1 MGNDRENEYK
11 KYGIDVSELDRILAQ
26 YSAAGSGSTAK
37 PEPAREP
44 QPEPVH
50 EPQPEPE
57 FKVEPQPEP
66 VHEPQPEFKFEP
78 ESKPEPKET
87 VKPQN
92 VRDRL
97 SMIKEDSIH
106 PTRNI
111 IREERESEVPRTA
124 VRTKFDEEPKI
135 SVGGGSEKPASTR
148 VRVDRA
154 KLLRERAQLE
164 RRQAMEMDD
173 SDIIEAERREQ
184 EKQEKQ
190 ERHERPAKQKWHE
203 RPAKSERHERSAK
216 PEKISEAGSSN
227 RKRES
232 VSEKNWFGRNWAWVI
247 AMGITAVFMLAAMII
262 GGVAPF
268 GGRSFTMV
276 DSMHQYVP
284 FFSIYQEK
292 LKSFGSM
299 AYTWNVG
306 GGQNFQS
313 LLLYY
318 MASPLNLIIILF
330 SRNAITAAMSIII
343 AIKIILSAG
352 SFSFFLSR
360 RKGKATCNMIIT
372 GLGVAYALNNY
383 MAGYFWNIMWLDCIM
398 VFPLIILGF
407 ERLMK
412 ERDYRLYVLAL
423 FYSLF
428 CNYYISFMICIFLV
442 LWFFASRHGDPYDLS
457 TRNYIKS
464 FIGDGLRFAGA
475 SLLAAGMACLSLVMA
490 YLAIT
495 KTASAHLSFPGF
507 ETYQSFFDVIK
518 AQFIFTK
525 PLTNLTFDGGVNI
538 YCGIFAIVL
547 LFLYLV
553 SDRIDFAEKIRKTVL
568 LLFIFIS
575 FNNKFLNY
583 IWHGFHDQYGI
594 PNRFAFLFIFT
605 LLVIGYDAVIRVK
618 KLSLAQVIIAGFCS
632 LVLLFFTY
640 YQVDITAI
648 FSKKIVLLVTML
660 LIIAY
665 TGILSVRNRVHNI
678 YRITTI
684 IIGVLMVLEILV
696 NAGVGMAKNGF
707 ADGEYHIQ
715 YGDITREAKEN
726 VDKYAADK
734 GYKFYREEMADY
746 IMLDENSYNN
756 MRSIG
761 TFCSTVRGDM
771 VTTMGAMGYYTGAN
785 EYLYKGAT
793 PLTDDLMGVRYIY
806 SRGDDFYPA
815 GENLPVVYDG
825 GAIKVYENE
834 NAFPIAYQVNDDV
847 REWVAKGP
855 AVQDTLNSF
864 AWLACNN
871 REIFKKEIP
880 EYTVAGQGCSVGIDS
895 GDPDVISYEASGN
908 DGVTIYVDYKATESG
923 RYFMNIRGN
932 GMEKVVYSVNGEE
945 KSRDRSYIQMFD
957 MGNIEKDDFISFEII
972 FSKDCSSSGTIRMY
986 LSALDE
992 GALADFEKEI
1002 ASSPF
1007 EVQEFKDAYVKGNIN
1022 IAPGKMLMTSIPY
1035 DEGWRVYDNGKEAE
1049 VTKVGDAFIA
1059 LQLEPGSHELEFKFT
1074 PDGFKIG
1081 LIVSILSW
1089 AAFFALYIV
1098 KKKIDR

>member
-1 MGNDRENEYK
+1 MENNLENEYK
-11 KYGIDVSELDRILAQ
+11 KYGIDMSELDRILAE
-26 YSAAGSGSTAK
+26 YSTDHSTSGPEPETVPEPEIK
-37 PEPAREP
+37 PEPETT
-44 QPEPVH
+44 
-50 EPQPEPE
+50 PEPE
-57 FKVEPQPEP
+57 IRPEP
-66 VHEPQPEFKFEP
+66 ETV
-78 ESKPEPKET
+78 PEPGFT
-87 VKPQN
+87 TRPQN

-97 SMIKEDSIH
+97 SMIREDSIR
-106 PTRNI
+106 TSRNI
-111 IREERESEVPRTA
+111 IREDSVHKNFEESNPV
-124 VRTKFDEEPKI
+124 
-135 SVGGGSEKPASTR
+135 STR

-164 RRQAMEMDD
+164 KRNVMDIDD
-173 SDIIEAERREQ
+173 SDIIEAG
-184 EKQEKQ
+184 EK
-190 ERHERPAKQKWHE
+190 
-203 RPAKSERHERSAK
+203 
-216 PEKISEAGSSN
+216 
-227 RKRES
+227 KREKT
-232 VSEKNWFGRNWAWVI
+232 SETGKKEDRNWFGRNWSWVI
-247 AMGITAVFMLAAMII
+247 AMGITAVFMLAVMII

-292 LKSFGSM
+292 LKNFGSM

-330 SRNAITAAMSIII
+330 SRNAITSAMSIII
-343 AIKIILSAG
+343 AIKIVLSAG
-352 SFSFFLSR
+352 SFSFYLSR
-360 RKGKATCNMIIT
+360 RKGNATCNMIIT

-407 ERLMK
+407 EKLMK

-442 LWFFASRHGDPYDLS
+442 LWFFASRHGDPNDLS
-457 TRNYIKS
+457 VSNYIKR
-464 FIGDGLRFAGA
+464 FIKDGICFAGA
-475 SLLAAGMACLSLVMA
+475 SLLAAGMACLSLLMA

-525 PLTNLTFDGGVNI
+525 PITNMTFDGGVNI

-618 KLSLAQVIIAGFCS
+618 KLSLTQVIIAGFCS
-632 LVLLFFTY
+632 TALLVFTY
-640 YQVDITAI
+640 YQVDMTAI
-648 FSKKIVLLVTML
+648 FSRKIVLLVTLL
-660 LIIAY
+660 LIVVY
-665 TGILSVRNRVHNI
+665 TIVLSVRNRVHEI

-684 IIGVLMVLEILV
+684 VLGVLMVLEILV

-707 ADGEYHIQ
+707 ADGEYHTQ
-715 YGDITREAKEN
+715 YGDITRKAKEN
-726 VDKYAADK
+726 VDNYAASK

-761 TFCSTVRGDM
+761 TFCSTVRGEM
-771 VTTMGAMGYYTGAN
+771 VTTMGAIGYYTGAN
-785 EYLYKGAT
+785 EYLYKGST
-793 PLTDDLMGVRYIY
+793 PLTDDLLGVRYIY
-806 SRGDDFYPA
+806 SRGDDFYPE
-815 GENLPVVYDG
+815 GENLPVVYDTEE
-825 GAIKVYENE
+825 IKVYENE
-834 NAFPIAYQVNDDV
+834 DAFPIAYQVNDDIL
-847 REWVAKGP
+847 EWVAQGP

-864 AWLACNN
+864 AWLACGK

-880 EYTVAGQGCSVGIDS
+880 EYTVAGQGCQVGIDTS
-895 GDPDVISYEASGN
+895 NPDVISYENAID
-908 DGVTIYVDYKATESG
+908 DGVTIYVDYQATHSG

-932 GMEKVVYSVNGEE
+932 GIEKVVYSVNGEE

-957 MGNIEKDDFISFEII
+957 MGNIEAGDSVSFEII
-972 FSKDCSSSGTIRMY
+972 FSRDCSRDGTIRMY
-986 LSALDE
+986 LSSLDDAALTDLNE
-992 GALADFEKEI
+992 EI
-1002 ASSPF
+1002 ASNPF
-1007 EVQEFKDAYVKGNIN
+1007 EVQEFKDNYIKGTVD
-1022 IAPGKMLMTSIPY
+1022 IAPGKILMTSIPY
-1035 DEGWRVYDNGKEAE
+1035 DEGWKVFDNGKEVE
-1049 VTKVGDAFIA
+1049 VTKVGNALIA
-1059 LQLEPGSHELEFKFT
+1059 LDLGEGSHELEFKFT

-1081 LIVSILSW
+1081 LIVSVLSW
-1089 AAFFALYIV
+1089 AAFFILYIV